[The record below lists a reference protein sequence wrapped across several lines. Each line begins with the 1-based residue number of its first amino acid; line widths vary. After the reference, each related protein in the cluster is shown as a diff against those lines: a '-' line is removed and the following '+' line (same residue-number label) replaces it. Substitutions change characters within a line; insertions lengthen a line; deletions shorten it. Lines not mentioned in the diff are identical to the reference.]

1 MSFHHPCS
9 AQDKCLHFHPDHIL
23 LLQLL
28 PTWNLVYSADTFVT
42 FSSMSYRDEFLLPY
56 DLPHYDAV
64 QRSIFSVDETEL
76 LLLHLI

>member
-42 FSSMSYRDEFLLPY
+42 FSSMSYRKNSSVITTFPTTMLFRGPFFLWMRLN
-56 DLPHYDAV
+56 
-64 QRSIFSVDETEL
+64 FSFST
-76 LLLHLI
+76 

>member
-42 FSSMSYRDEFLLPY
+42 FSFMSYRKNSSVITTFPTTMLFRGPFFLWMRLN
-56 DLPHYDAV
+56 
-64 QRSIFSVDETEL
+64 FSFST
-76 LLLHLI
+76 